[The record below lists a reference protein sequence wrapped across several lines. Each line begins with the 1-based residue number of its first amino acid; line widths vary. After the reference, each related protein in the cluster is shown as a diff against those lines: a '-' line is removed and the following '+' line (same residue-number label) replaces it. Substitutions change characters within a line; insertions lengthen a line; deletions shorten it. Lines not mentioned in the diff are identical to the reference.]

1 MAVTFTDYARHA
13 VRHLSATGRMLPFI
27 PAACLIIVAIVLTGC
42 GDKAHKQA
50 PSVRPVRTIS
60 APPPVALS
68 SLIQTGEIRAHEEV
82 TLGFRLDGR
91 ILTRQAEVGDRVIA
105 GQVLATQESETSRNQ
120 FSSAQADLNS
130 ARAAEQVAALSLR
143 RMQLL
148 MPSGAI
154 ARSQLDS
161 AQADWQAARAKRQS
175 SEDALKN
182 AQENVSWTKLT
193 APADGVITQVS
204 ASAGQVVSAG
214 QSVITLASGSLRDA
228 VFDVADPQSVPQQAD
243 SLFTISLLS
252 APSVVAQ
259 GHFRDVSPQA
269 DPQTR
274 TWRLRITLDNP
285 PPAMALGASVQ
296 LTLNASGPRLIALP
310 ASALTR
316 SGDKPAVF
324 VVDEKTLTLH
334 LRPVVIGRYSTSE
347 IFLSAGV
354 HPGERV
360 VIAGVSKLREGEKVM
375 PGEDSE

>member
-285 PPAMALGASVQ
+285 PPAIALGASVQ
-296 LTLNASGPRLIALP
+296 LTLNASGPRLTALP

>member
-13 VRHLSATGRMLPFI
+13 VRHLSASGRILPFI
-27 PAACLIIVAIVLTGC
+27 PAACLAIIVMVLIGC
-42 GDKAHKQA
+42 GDKTHKQT
-50 PSVRPVRTIS
+50 PPVRPVRAIL
-60 APPPVALS
+60 APSPVAVG

-105 GQVLATQESETSRNQ
+105 GQVLATQESDTSRNQ
-120 FSSAQADLNS
+120 LSSAQADLNS
-130 ARAAEQVAALSLR
+130 ARAAEQVASLNLR

-182 AQENVSWTKLT
+182 AQENVSWTKLI
-193 APADGVITQVS
+193 APADGVVTQVS

-214 QSVITLASGSLRDA
+214 QSVITLASGSIRDA

-243 SLFTISLLS
+243 SLFNVSLLS

-296 LTLNASGPRLIALP
+296 LTLNASGPLLIALP

-316 SGDKPAVF
+316 TGNKPAVF
-324 VVDEKTLTLH
+324 VVDEKTQLLH
-334 LRPVVIGRYSTSE
+334 LRPVVIGCYSTSE
-347 IFLSAGV
+347 IFISAGIRS
-354 HPGERV
+354 GERV
-360 VIAGVSKLREGEKVM
+360 VIAGVSKLRDGEKVI

>member
-1 MAVTFTDYARHA
+1 MAVTFTDYVRHA
-13 VRHLSATGRMLPFI
+13 VRHLSASGRMLPFI
-27 PAACLIIVAIVLTGC
+27 PAACLLVIVIVLTGC
-42 GDKAHKQA
+42 GEKAHKQA
-50 PSVRPVRTIS
+50 PSIRPVRTFT
-60 APPPVALS
+60 APPPVAS
-68 SLIQTGEIRAHEEV
+68 GSLIQTGEIRAHEEV

-120 FSSAQADLNS
+120 LSSAQADLNS

-161 AQADWQAARAKRQS
+161 AQADWQAARAKRQN

-182 AQENVSWTKLT
+182 AQENVSWAKLT

-214 QSVITLASGSLRDA
+214 QSVITLASGNLRDA
-228 VFDVADPQSVPQQAD
+228 VFDVADPRSVPQQAD
-243 SLFTISLLS
+243 SLFTLSLLS

-296 LTLNASGPRLIALP
+296 LTLNASGPLLIALP

-316 SGDKPAVF
+316 TGNKPAVF
-324 VVDEKTLTLH
+324 VFDEKTQSLH
-334 LRPVVIGRYSTSE
+334 LRPVAVGRYSTSE
-347 IFLSAGV
+347 IFISTGV

>member
-13 VRHLSATGRMLPFI
+13 VRHLSACGRMLPFI
-27 PAACLIIVAIVLTGC
+27 PATCLLAIVIVLTGC
-42 GDKAHKQA
+42 GEKAHKQA
-50 PSVRPVRTIS
+50 PSIRPVRTFT
-60 APPPVALS
+60 APPPVAS
-68 SLIQTGEIRAHEEV
+68 GSLIQTGEIRAHEEV

-91 ILTRQAEVGDRVIA
+91 ILTRQAEVGDHVIA

-120 FSSAQADLNS
+120 LSSAQADLNS
-130 ARAAEQVAALSLR
+130 ARAAEQVAALNLR

-161 AQADWQAARAKRQS
+161 AQADWQTARAKRQS

-228 VFDVADPQSVPQQAD
+228 VFDVADPQSVSQHAD
-243 SLFTISLLS
+243 NLFNVSLLS
-252 APSVVAQ
+252 APSVIAQ

-274 TWRLRITLDNP
+274 TWRLRINLDNA

-296 LTLNASGPRLIALP
+296 LTLNASGPLFIALP

-316 SGDKPAVF
+316 TGNKPAIF

-334 LRPVVIGRYSTSE
+334 LRPVVVGRYSTSE
-347 IFLSAGV
+347 IFISAGV
-354 HPGERV
+354 QPGERV

-375 PGEDSE
+375 PGEESE

>member
-68 SLIQTGEIRAHEEV
+68 SLIQTGEIRAHEEE

-105 GQVLATQESETSRNQ
+105 GQVLATQESETSRHQ

-296 LTLNASGPRLIALP
+296 LTLNASGPRLTALP

>member
-1 MAVTFTDYARHA
+1 MAVTFTDYVRHA
-13 VRHLSATGRMLPFI
+13 VRHLSASGRMLPFI
-27 PAACLIIVAIVLTGC
+27 PAACLLVIVIVLTGC
-42 GDKAHKQA
+42 GEKAHKHA
-50 PSVRPVRTIS
+50 PSIRPVRTFT
-60 APPPVALS
+60 APPPVAS
-68 SLIQTGEIRAHEEV
+68 GSLIQTGEIRAHEEV

-120 FSSAQADLNS
+120 LSSAQADLNS
-130 ARAAEQVAALSLR
+130 ARAAEQVAALNLR

-175 SEDALKN
+175 SEDTFKN

-243 SLFTISLLS
+243 SLFTLSLLS

-296 LTLNASGPRLIALP
+296 LTLNASGPLLIALP

-316 SGDKPAVF
+316 TGNKPAVF
-324 VVDEKTLTLH
+324 VFDEKTQSLH
-334 LRPVVIGRYSTSE
+334 LRPVAVGRYSTSE
-347 IFLSAGV
+347 IFISTGV

>member
-13 VRHLSATGRMLPFI
+13 VCHLSATGRMLPFI

-296 LTLNASGPRLIALP
+296 LTLNASGPRLTALP

>member
-13 VRHLSATGRMLPFI
+13 VCHLSASVRMLPFI
-27 PAACLIIVAIVLTGC
+27 PTACLLVIAIVLTGC
-42 GDKAHKQA
+42 GEKAHKQA
-50 PSVRPVRTIS
+50 SSIRPVRTFI
-60 APPPVALS
+60 APPPVASS

-82 TLGFRLDGR
+82 TLGFRMDGR
-91 ILTRQAEVGDRVIA
+91 ILMRPAEVGDHVIA
-105 GQVLATQESETSRNQ
+105 GQVLATQESEASRNQ
-120 FSSAQADLNS
+120 LSSAQADLNS
-130 ARAAEQVAALSLR
+130 ARATEQVAALNLR

-243 SLFTISLLS
+243 SLFSISLLS
-252 APSVVAQ
+252 APAVFAQ

-274 TWRLRITLDNP
+274 TWRLRINLDNP
-285 PPAMALGASVQ
+285 PSAMALGASVQ
-296 LTLNASGPRLIALP
+296 LTLKASGPLLTALP

-316 SGDKPAVF
+316 AGDKPAIF
-324 VVDEKTLTLH
+324 VVDEKTQSLH
-334 LRPVVIGRYSTSE
+334 IRLVVVGRYSSSE
-347 IFLSAGV
+347 IFISAGV

>member
-91 ILTRQAEVGDRVIA
+91 ILTRRAEVGDRVIA

>member
-105 GQVLATQESETSRNQ
+105 SQVLATQESETSRNQ

-296 LTLNASGPRLIALP
+296 LTLNASGPRLTALP

-354 HPGERV
+354 QPGERV

>member
-214 QSVITLASGSLRDA
+214 QSAITLASGSLRDA

-296 LTLNASGPRLIALP
+296 LTLNASGPRLTALP

-354 HPGERV
+354 QPGERV

>member
-13 VRHLSATGRMLPFI
+13 IRHLSATGRMLPFI

-296 LTLNASGPRLIALP
+296 LTLNASGPRLTALP

>member
-13 VRHLSATGRMLPFI
+13 IRHLSATGRMLPFI

-42 GDKAHKQA
+42 GDKAHKQV

-334 LRPVVIGRYSTSE
+334 LRPVDIGRYSTSE

-354 HPGERV
+354 QPGERV

>member
-252 APSVVAQ
+252 APSGVAQ

-296 LTLNASGPRLIALP
+296 LTLNASGPRLTALP

-334 LRPVVIGRYSTSE
+334 LRPVDIGRYSTSE

-354 HPGERV
+354 QPGERV

>member
-252 APSVVAQ
+252 APSGVAQ

-296 LTLNASGPRLIALP
+296 LTLNASGPRLTALP

>member
-252 APSVVAQ
+252 APSGVAQ

-334 LRPVVIGRYSTSE
+334 LRPVDIGRYSTSE

-354 HPGERV
+354 QPGERV

>member
-296 LTLNASGPRLIALP
+296 LTLNASGPRLTALP

-375 PGEDSE
+375 HGEDSE

>member
-91 ILTRQAEVGDRVIA
+91 ILTRQAEVGERVIA

-228 VFDVADPQSVPQQAD
+228 VFDVADPQAVPQQAD

-296 LTLNASGPRLIALP
+296 LTLNASGPRLTALP

>member
-334 LRPVVIGRYSTSE
+334 LRPVDIGRYSTSE

-354 HPGERV
+354 QPGERV

>member
-13 VRHLSATGRMLPFI
+13 IRHLSATGRMLPFI

-296 LTLNASGPRLIALP
+296 LTLNASGPRLTALP

-354 HPGERV
+354 QPGERV

>member
-1 MAVTFTDYARHA
+1 MAVTFTDYVRHA
-13 VRHLSATGRMLPFI
+13 VRHLSASGRMLPFI
-27 PAACLIIVAIVLTGC
+27 PAACLLVIVIVLTGC
-42 GDKAHKQA
+42 GEKAHKQA
-50 PSVRPVRTIS
+50 PFIRPVRTFT
-60 APPPVALS
+60 APPPVAS
-68 SLIQTGEIRAHEEV
+68 GSLIQTGEIRAHEEV

-91 ILTRQAEVGDRVIA
+91 ILTRQAQVGDHVIA

-120 FSSAQADLNS
+120 LSSAQADLNS
-130 ARAAEQVAALSLR
+130 ARAAEQVAALNLR

-175 SEDALKN
+175 SEDTFKN

-252 APSVVAQ
+252 VPSVVAQ

-274 TWRLRITLDNP
+274 TWRLRINLDNP
-285 PPAMALGASVQ
+285 PSAMALGASVQ

-334 LRPVVIGRYSTSE
+334 LRPVTVGRYSTSE

-354 HPGERV
+354 QPGERV
-360 VIAGVSKLREGEKVM
+360 VIAGVSKLRVGEKVM
-375 PGEDSE
+375 HGEDSE

>member
-296 LTLNASGPRLIALP
+296 LTLNASGPRLTALP

-354 HPGERV
+354 QPGERV

-375 PGEDSE
+375 PGEESE

>member
-13 VRHLSATGRMLPFI
+13 IRHLSATGRMLPFI

-252 APSVVAQ
+252 APSGVAQ

-334 LRPVVIGRYSTSE
+334 LRPVDIGRYSTSE

-354 HPGERV
+354 QPGERV

>member
-296 LTLNASGPRLIALP
+296 LTLNASGPRLTALP

>member
-296 LTLNASGPRLIALP
+296 LTLNASGPRLTALP

-334 LRPVVIGRYSTSE
+334 LRPVDIGRYSTSE

>member
-296 LTLNASGPRLIALP
+296 LTLNASGPRLTALP

-354 HPGERV
+354 QPGERV

>member
-252 APSVVAQ
+252 APSGVAQ

-296 LTLNASGPRLIALP
+296 LTLNASGPRLTALP

-354 HPGERV
+354 QPGERV